1 MLDYSLVENLLTAA
15 PDDAMA
21 QVVNV
26 RSYSEDEI
34 ADLMLK
40 RGTLLTKADILA
52 VLEVYREVVG
62 DLVADGSAVN
72 TALMH
77 ITPSIAGVF
86 NGLGDS
92 FDPTRHTVK
101 VNLNQGMALRS
112 AAGRIKTKKVQVA
125 DPIPYIV
132 EVKDVLSGSTNDN
145 LTAGGVVQMRGSR
158 LKFVDSDP
166 TNGIFLLPAAGG
178 AEVRLAVVVE
188 NKPARLIAMLP
199 ADLAAGE
206 YHLEVRTKFVHG
218 GKPAQTLKVGRF
230 HKSLVVGA

>member
-1 MLDYSLVENLLTAA
+1 MLDYSLVENLLTPA

-52 VLEVYREVVG
+52 VLEVYREVVT
-62 DLVADGSAVN
+62 DLVADGAGVN

-77 ITPSIAGVF
+77 ISPSIAGVF

-101 VNLNQGMALRS
+101 VNLNQGAALRN

-132 EVKDVLSGSTNDN
+132 EVKDTLSGSTNDH
-145 LTAGGVVQMRGSR
+145 LTAGGVIQMRGSR
-158 LKFVDSDP
+158 LKLVENDA
-166 TNGIFLLPAAGG
+166 TNGIFLLPTTDG
-178 AEVRLAVVVE
+178 AEIRLSVVVE

-206 YHLEVRTKFVHG
+206 YYLEVRSNYSHG
-218 GKPAQTLKVGRF
+218 NKPSLILKTGRF
-230 HKSLVVGA
+230 HKALTVGA